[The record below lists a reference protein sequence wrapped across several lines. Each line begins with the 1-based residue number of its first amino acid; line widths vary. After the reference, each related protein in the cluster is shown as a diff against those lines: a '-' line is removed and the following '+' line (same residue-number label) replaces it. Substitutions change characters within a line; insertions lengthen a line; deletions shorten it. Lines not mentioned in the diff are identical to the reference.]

1 MSLPFTLNTA
11 QEWLDNIP
19 PFLLSLDPSSEF
31 VSNNEISEYFASTLL
46 LFFNQAPHEFGRK
59 VIFILENA
67 SDPGKYVFLK
77 TLLGV
82 SEIWADL
89 VKIEGVHPALTELAL
104 TTDKIYSNTAF
115 NLSKKLEEVASEIF
129 RVAAIEERLVTPVG
143 EEFGSFDESELSEK
157 SSLSSGAF
165 GRSEPKAKK
174 KSRTL
179 SPPEAAAPKSQPL
192 PAMMKE
198 FKTAPPPAPSPA
210 PSVGS
215 AAPIPAKSSL
225 PESASFEIEDKED
238 SSEIDDFSRD
248 LEFKKEDT
256 LAKPLSEPI
265 SADSTITDSKQI
277 FTHVHYYNRMNS
289 HKIYPFTVS
298 LSSFAKK
305 VMRQQ
310 IGNIISGEREAETQA
325 DFELSRDTNQIMV
338 EPLISGCLVQP
349 TFQYVD
355 PEKLPA
361 ELTFYVTPLVESGL
375 QATKLQ
381 GFLIIKSELGTI
393 LQKMP
398 LSNISVVSNR
408 VSKIAAIVGAIGG
421 ASLPVMDFLFPLGLQ
436 NAVTDQLSYA
446 LPEIANSI
454 NIRELLTVGQI
465 SIFVLCISFGI
476 FWYWRKGR
484 SKLAPREKLSIN
496 L

>member
-1 MSLPFTLNTA
+1 
-11 QEWLDNIP
+11 
-19 PFLLSLDPSSEF
+19 
-31 VSNNEISEYFASTLL
+31 
-46 LFFNQAPHEFGRK
+46 EFGRK
-59 VIFILENA
+59 VLFILENA
-67 SDPGKYVFLK
+67 SDPGKSIILK

-82 SEIWADL
+82 SKIWADL
-89 VKIEGVHPALTELAL
+89 VKIEGVQPALTELAL
-104 TTDKIYSNTAF
+104 TTDKIYSKTAF
-115 NLSKKLEEVASEIF
+115 SLSKKLEEVTSEIL
-129 RVAAIEERLVTPVG
+129 RVATIEESLITPVG
-143 EEFGSFDESELSEK
+143 EEFDSFDEPELSEK

-174 KSRTL
+174 KSRAL
-179 SPPEAAAPKSQPL
+179 SPPGTAAPKSQPL
-192 PAMMKE
+192 PEMMKE
-198 FKTAPPPAPSPA
+198 FKPAAPPAPSPA
-210 PSVGS
+210 PAPSVGS
-215 AAPIPAKSSL
+215 GAPIPVKSSL
-225 PESASFEIEDKED
+225 PESAPFELEEEED
-238 SSEIDDFSRD
+238 SSEIDDFSSD
-248 LEFKKEDT
+248 LEFKKEDRLIT
-256 LAKPLSEPI
+256 PLSEPI
-265 SADSTITDSKQI
+265 SADSTVTDSTQI
-277 FTHVHYYNRMNS
+277 FTHVHYYSRMNS

-305 VMRQQ
+305 VMRQR

-325 DFELSRDTNQIMV
+325 DFELSGDTNQIMV

-381 GFLIIKSELGTI
+381 GFLIIKSELGMI

-408 VSKIAAIVGAIGG
+408 VSKIAAIVGTIGG

>member
-1 MSLPFTLNTA
+1 
-11 QEWLDNIP
+11 
-19 PFLLSLDPSSEF
+19 
-31 VSNNEISEYFASTLL
+31 
-46 LFFNQAPHEFGRK
+46 
-59 VIFILENA
+59 
-67 SDPGKYVFLK
+67 
-77 TLLGV
+77 
-82 SEIWADL
+82 
-89 VKIEGVHPALTELAL
+89 
-104 TTDKIYSNTAF
+104 
-115 NLSKKLEEVASEIF
+115 
-129 RVAAIEERLVTPVG
+129 
-143 EEFGSFDESELSEK
+143 
-157 SSLSSGAF
+157 
-165 GRSEPKAKK
+165 
-174 KSRTL
+174 
-179 SPPEAAAPKSQPL
+179 
-192 PAMMKE
+192 
-198 FKTAPPPAPSPA
+198 
-210 PSVGS
+210 
-215 AAPIPAKSSL
+215 
-225 PESASFEIEDKED
+225 
-238 SSEIDDFSRD
+238 
-248 LEFKKEDT
+248 
-256 LAKPLSEPI
+256 KPLSEPI
-265 SADSTITDSKQI
+265 SADSTVTDSKQI

-298 LSSFAKK
+298 LSSFAKEVK
-305 VMRQQ
+305 RQRM
-310 IGNIISGEREAETQA
+310 GNIISGEREAETQA
-325 DFELSRDTNQIMV
+325 DFELSRETNQIMV

>member
-19 PFLLSLDPSSEF
+19 PFLVSLDSSSEF
-31 VSNNEISEYFASTLL
+31 VSKNEIPEYLSSTLL
-46 LFFNQAPHEFGRK
+46 LYFNQAPQEFGK
-59 VIFILENA
+59 KIIYILENA

-82 SEIWADL
+82 SEIWGDL
-89 VKIEGVHPALTELAL
+89 VKIEGVYPALTELAL
-104 TTDKIYSNTAF
+104 TTDKIYSNTAI
-115 NLSKKLEEVASEIF
+115 NLSKKLEEVASEIY
-129 RVAAIEERLVTPVG
+129 RVAAIEESIVTPVG
-143 EEFGSFDESELSEK
+143 EEFDSFDESELSEI
-157 SSLSSGAF
+157 SSHTSGGF

-174 KSRTL
+174 KSRAL
-179 SPPEAAAPKSQPL
+179 SPPGTTAPKSQPL
-192 PAMMKE
+192 PSMMKE
-198 FKTAPPPAPSPA
+198 FKPAPPPPSPA

-225 PESASFEIEDKED
+225 PESAPFELKDEEKLAEPV
-238 SSEIDDFSRD
+238 SES
-248 LEFKKEDT
+248 
-256 LAKPLSEPI
+256 I
-265 SADSTITDSKQI
+265 SADSTVKDSKQI
-277 FTHVHYYNRMNS
+277 FTHVHYYSRMNS

-298 LSSFAKK
+298 LSSLAKK
-305 VMRQQ
+305 VRRQRM
-310 IGNIISGEREAETQA
+310 GNIISGEREAETQA
-325 DFELSRDTNQIMV
+325 DFELGRDTNQIMV

-361 ELTFYVTPLVESGL
+361 ELTFYITPLVESGL
-375 QATKLQ
+375 QSTKLK

-454 NIRELLTVGQI
+454 NIRDLLTVGQI

-476 FWYWRKGR
+476 FWYWWKGR

>member
-31 VSNNEISEYFASTLL
+31 VSNDEIPEYLASTLL

-59 VIFILENA
+59 AIFILENA

-89 VKIEGVHPALTELAL
+89 IKIEGVHPALTELAL
-104 TTDKIYSNTAF
+104 TTDKIFSETAF

-129 RVAAIEERLVTPVG
+129 RVAAIEESLITPVG
-143 EEFGSFDESELSEK
+143 EEFDSFDESELSEK

-165 GRSEPKAKK
+165 GLSEPKAKK
-174 KSRTL
+174 KARAL
-179 SPPEAAAPKSQPL
+179 SPPGAVAPKSQPL

-198 FKTAPPPAPSPA
+198 VKPAPPPAPSPA
-210 PSVGS
+210 P
-215 AAPIPAKSSL
+215 ITEKTSL
-225 PESASFEIEDKED
+225 PQSAPFELEEEED
-238 SSEIDDFSRD
+238 SAKMDDFSSD
-248 LEFKKEDT
+248 FELKKEDR

-265 SADSTITDSKQI
+265 SADSTVTDSKQI
-277 FTHVHYYNRMNS
+277 FTHVHYYSRMNS

-305 VMRQQ
+305 VMRQR

-325 DFELSRDTNQIMV
+325 DFELSGDTYQIMV

-408 VSKIAAIVGAIGG
+408 VSKIAAIVGTIGG

-436 NAVTDQLSYA
+436 NAVTDQLSHA

>member
-1 MSLPFTLNTA
+1 MSLPFTVNTA

-19 PFLLSLDPSSEF
+19 PFLVSLDLSSEF
-31 VSNNEISEYFASTLL
+31 VSNDEIPEYFASTLL

-59 VIFILENA
+59 VLFILENA
-67 SDPGKYVFLK
+67 SDPGKSIILK

-82 SEIWADL
+82 SKIWTDL
-89 VKIEGVHPALTELAL
+89 VKIEGVQPALTELAL
-104 TTDKIYSNTAF
+104 TTDKIYSKTAF
-115 NLSKKLEEVASEIF
+115 SLSKKLEEVTSEIF
-129 RVAAIEERLVTPVG
+129 RVAAIEESLITPVG
-143 EEFGSFDESELSEK
+143 EEFDSFDESELSEK
-157 SSLSSGAF
+157 SSLSPGAF

-174 KSRTL
+174 KSRAL
-179 SPPEAAAPKSQPL
+179 SPPGTAAPKSQPV

-198 FKTAPPPAPSPA
+198 FKPAPPPAPSPA

-215 AAPIPAKSSL
+215 TAPIPAKSSL
-225 PESASFEIEDKED
+225 PESAPFELEEEED
-238 SSEIDDFSRD
+238 SSEMDDFSSA
-248 LEFKKEDT
+248 LEFKKEDR

-265 SADSTITDSKQI
+265 SADSTVTDSKQI
-277 FTHVHYYNRMNS
+277 FTHVHYYSRMNS

-305 VMRQQ
+305 VMRQR

-325 DFELSRDTNQIMV
+325 DFELSGDTNQIMV

-361 ELTFYVTPLVESGL
+361 ELTFYVTPLVETGL

-381 GFLIIKSELGTI
+381 GFLIIKSELGMI

-436 NAVTDQLSYA
+436 NAITDQLSYA
-446 LPEIANSI
+446 LPEIADSI